1 MAQSCEPDSMLGGLS
16 EGCSPRGVPYGRPM
30 NTYDVAPRI
39 ATSNRNGIRREGRPA
54 THRFG
59 AAAAAAG
66 VALAIALA
74 ACSPGASALPSVTV
88 PSVDVS
94 AGASLAAGAAI
105 AALDQVDA
113 AITANESSGALTAD
127 DAKALQD
134 LVTGIRTALTSG
146 DTTASRTAVE
156 NLSTKADEF
165 AAQLKTPTGAQL
177 KAAIEA
183 LKTAL
188 PAS

>member
-1 MAQSCEPDSMLGGLS
+1 
-16 EGCSPRGVPYGRPM
+16 M
-30 NTYDVAPRI
+30 NTHNLAPRL
-39 ATSNRNGIRREGRPA
+39 TTTDRNPIPREGRPA

-66 VALAIALA
+66 VALAIAIA
-74 ACSPGASALPSVTV
+74 ACSPSASGVPAGSLAV

-94 AGASLAAGAAI
+94 AGASLATGAAI

-134 LVTGIRTALTSG
+134 LATGIRTALMSG
-146 DTTASRTAVE
+146 DTTAARTAVE

-165 AAQLKTPTGAQL
+165 ATKLNTPTGQQL

-183 LKTAL
+183 FKAAL
-188 PAS
+188 PSS

>member
-1 MAQSCEPDSMLGGLS
+1 MK
-16 EGCSPRGVPYGRPM
+16 YGRPM
-30 NTYDVAPRI
+30 NTHDVAPRL
-39 ATSNRNGIRREGRPA
+39 AANDRNGIRREGRPA

-59 AAAAAAG
+59 AAAAAASF
-66 VALAIALA
+66 ALAIALA
-74 ACSPGASALPSVTV
+74 ACSPTASGVPAGSLAV

-94 AGASLAAGAAI
+94 AGASLATGAAI

-113 AITANESSGALTAD
+113 AITANQTSDALTAD

-134 LVTGIRTALTSG
+134 LATGIRTALTSG
-146 DTTASRTAVE
+146 DTTAARTAVD

-165 AAQLKTPTGAQL
+165 AAQLNTPTGAQL

-183 LKTAL
+183 LKAAL

>member
-1 MAQSCEPDSMLGGLS
+1 
-16 EGCSPRGVPYGRPM
+16 M
-30 NTYDVAPRI
+30 NTHEVAPRV
-39 ATSNRNGIRREGRPA
+39 ATIDRSGIRREGRPA
-54 THRFG
+54 TNRVG

-66 VALAIALA
+66 VALTIALA
-74 ACSPGASALPSVTV
+74 IAVAACSAGASAIPVGSLAV

-94 AGASLAAGAAI
+94 AGASLATGAAI

-113 AITANESSGALTAD
+113 AITANQTSGALTVD

-134 LVTGIRTALTSG
+134 LATGIRTALVSG
-146 DTTASRTAVE
+146 DITAARTAVE
-156 NLSTKADEF
+156 NLSSKADEF
-165 AAQLKTPTGAQL
+165 AAQLNTPTGLQL

-183 LKTAL
+183 LKAAL

>member
-1 MAQSCEPDSMLGGLS
+1 
-16 EGCSPRGVPYGRPM
+16 M
-30 NTYDVAPRI
+30 NTNDFAPRD
-39 ATSNRNGIRREGRPA
+39 ATIDRNGIRREGRPP

-74 ACSPGASALPSVTV
+74 AACSPSASGVPTVPASFAV

-94 AGASLAAGAAI
+94 AGASIATGAAN

-134 LVTGIRTALTSG
+134 LSTGIRTALQSG
-146 DTTASRTAVE
+146 DTTGARSAVD
-156 NLSTKADEF
+156 NLSTKATEL
-165 AAQLKTPTGAQL
+165 ATKLETPTGQQL

-183 LKTAL
+183 LKAAL